1 MEYNVDVDSKKID
14 DLKWAHML
22 AFYFALP
29 CDIYVA
35 WLIVLHNFVDV
46 VVVLVEN

>member
-14 DLKWAHML
+14 VLKWAHML

-29 CDIYVA
+29 CNIYVA
-35 WLIVLHNFVDV
+35 
-46 VVVLVEN
+46 